1 VTFVAVLL
9 TAGVLVAALRAIYRR
24 PQRGLLIAAALLPFH
39 GLLLIV
45 PSGQSFVWWKE
56 ALLGLTLL
64 AAFITPQRRQRGG
77 VSMPWL
83 PIAIALGVI
92 GAVSALVTVGFPGA
106 IYPLKI
112 TFFYMVVVPLIC
124 WYAPLTA
131 RDRDHL
137 VTIIM
142 AVSVVTSVWGII
154 QQFLGAAVL
163 HDMGYEYN
171 TALRTSGAFMR
182 SFSTFVQ
189 PFPFGL
195 YVMMA
200 LLVGGAVALQNP
212 GRLRNLVFLL
222 TIPIQLAGMG
232 MSIVRAAYLGVI
244 VGVLWLAIHR
254 YRHLFVAV
262 GLAAVAGAVS
272 LFYIPTKYVSSLF
285 SSSSLGQ
292 RTTGWSQVGD
302 SVLANPFGAGLGATG
317 SAAEKLETATRNM
330 PSEYLAMLQ
339 DLNPALAYQPD
350 NYYVK
355 MLLELGPIGLWAF
368 GTLLVVVLVS
378 ALRASRYTS
387 GVDSAFCLGVSA
399 AIVAA
404 CFASVVS
411 TYFEIFPLDFYFW
424 LLVAAVGCAVV
435 QRPDGGQLWDRDAPE
450 ANASAP
456 REQVAVP

>member
-1 VTFVAVLL
+1 MAYVAVLL
-9 TAGVLVAALRAIYRR
+9 AGVAMVAVLRAIFRR
-24 PQRGLLIAAALLPFH
+24 PQRGLLVAAALLPFQ

-45 PSGQSFVWWKE
+45 PQGESFVWWKE
-56 ALLGLTLL
+56 LLL
-64 AAFITPQRRQRGG
+64 AATLVAAFLAPQRQRGG
-77 VSMPWL
+77 VSLPWL
-83 PIAIALGVI
+83 PIAVILGAI

-124 WYAPLTA
+124 WYTPLTA
-131 RDRDHL
+131 RDRDNL
-137 VTIIM
+137 VTIM
-142 AVSVVTSVWGII
+142 MTVSVVTAVWGIV

-171 TALRTSGAFMR
+171 TALRTSGSFMR

-195 YVMMA
+195 YVMMVV
-200 LLVGGAVALQNP
+200 LVGGAVALQNP
-212 GRLRNLVFLL
+212 GRLRNRLFLL

-262 GLAAVAGAVS
+262 GLAAVAGAIS

-292 RTTGWSQVGD
+292 RTSGWSQIGE
-302 SVLANPFGAGLGATG
+302 SVMTNPFGQGLGATG

-330 PSEYLAMLQ
+330 PREYLSVLQ
-339 DLNPALAYQPD
+339 NLNPALAYQPD

-378 ALRASRYTS
+378 ALRASRYTQ

-404 CFASVVS
+404 CAASVVS

-424 LLVAAVGCAVV
+424 LLVSAVGCAVV
-435 QRPDGGQLWDRDAPE
+435 QRPDGAEVWDSE
-450 ANASAP
+450 ATGATARSEVMV
-456 REQVAVP
+456 R